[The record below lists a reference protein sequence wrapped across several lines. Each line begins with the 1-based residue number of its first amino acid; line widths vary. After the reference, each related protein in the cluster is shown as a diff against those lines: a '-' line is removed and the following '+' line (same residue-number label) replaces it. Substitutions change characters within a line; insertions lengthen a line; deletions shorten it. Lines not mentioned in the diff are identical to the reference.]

1 MREIRIGD
9 KTFDE
14 WAELA
19 NSDPGAF
26 EKMRLAA
33 IDRCIQDLPVSQQ
46 QRMRRLQWRIEQ
58 ERRMART
65 PMNACLRI
73 SRMMWDTVLG
83 NAGLQ
88 KRLAELGGMAPGG
101 AAMDPVSRPAL
112 TKADVLEFSRSS
124 E

>member
-19 NSDPGAF
+19 KSDPAAF

-33 IDRCIQDLPVSQQ
+33 IDRCIEDLPKAQQ
-46 QRMRRLQWRIEQ
+46 ERMRRLQWRIEQ

-65 PMNACLRI
+65 PLNACLRI
-73 SRMMWDTVLG
+73 SRMMWDSILG
-83 NAGLQ
+83 NTGLQ
-88 KRLAELGGMAPGG
+88 KRLTELGGMAPGG
-101 AAMDPVSRPAL
+101 AAMNPGSRPTL
-112 TKADVLEFSRSS
+112 PKADVLEFSRSS

>member
-1 MREIRIGD
+1 MGEIRIGNRS
-9 KTFDE
+9 FEE

-19 NSDPGAF
+19 KSDPDAF

-33 IDRCIQDLPVSQQ
+33 IDRCIENLPAAQQ
-46 QRMRRLQWRIEQ
+46 ERMRRLQWRIDQ

-73 SRMMWDTVLG
+73 SRMMWDNILG
-83 NAGLQ
+83 STGLQ
-88 KRLAELGGMAPGG
+88 KRLAELGGLAQAGVQTDSG
-101 AAMDPVSRPAL
+101 SRPAL
-112 TKADVLEFSRSS
+112 TKADVLDFSRSP